1 MVLPLYGVMSNI
13 FARTIVLLGGLL
25 IAVPGLSLFE
35 VNAVDNLDLALIGC
49 LFFGAGII
57 FDRLVRRVEA

>member
-1 MVLPLYGVMSNI
+1 MSNI

-35 VNAVDNLDLALIGC
+35 VSAVDNLDLALIGC
-49 LFFGAGII
+49 LFFGAGIM